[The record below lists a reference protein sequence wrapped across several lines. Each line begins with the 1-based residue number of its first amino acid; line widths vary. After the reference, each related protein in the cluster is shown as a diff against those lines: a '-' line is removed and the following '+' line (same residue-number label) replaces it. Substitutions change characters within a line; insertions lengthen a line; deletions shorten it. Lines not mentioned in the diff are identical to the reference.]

1 MVDDKIKYSTAFTAG
16 ALLLRETEAF
26 VAEIKDYDAFLD
38 GSENIDFSV
47 IPVNAESSKKR
58 LKHEIEKRLFAIN
71 NGNLL
76 NQFLTSDKSGKNTI
90 LFYGI
95 CKCYPIIRHFMLEGV
110 LNKWK
115 NLDFELEINDF
126 SNFIY
131 RKMDFHPEL
140 AKITDKTVYKCG
152 QVVLKML
159 KDLGMLNKNKLQKIA
174 INNAVLGNI
183 ISTGDSW
190 FLDVIL
196 LSESE
201 KQGI

>member
-1 MVDDKIKYSTAFTAG
+1 
-16 ALLLRETEAF
+16 
-26 VAEIKDYDAFLD
+26 
-38 GSENIDFSV
+38 
-47 IPVNAESSKKR
+47 
-58 LKHEIEKRLFAIN
+58 
-71 NGNLL
+71 
-76 NQFLTSDKSGKNTI
+76 
-90 LFYGI
+90 
-95 CKCYPIIRHFMLEGV
+95 MLEGV

-140 AKITDKTVYKCG
+140 VKITDKTVYKCG